1 MKKHFYILAS
11 ILLSL
16 ITFKSKASHFV
27 GSDIS
32 YKCTSTPNV
41 YTVTMKIYRD
51 CSGIPL
57 CPGCTTA
64 IPNGTVAGCTT
75 ASSGFSTQVIGATAP
90 YVGVNYG
97 SFTLNIVSSS
107 SGYDIIQLC
116 NNVQTICTN
125 CNTRTAG
132 TFSPGIEVYTYEGN
146 VDLSSLPST
155 CCNVILG
162 ANACCR
168 NGATTTIVPGSFQAL
183 CIVNKCQTSCNSAP
197 IFTHDAIPLLCAGID
212 IVYNLGAMDP
222 DGDSLSYAFG
232 ESYQGINSVVSY
244 VPPFR
249 RTNPFPYLNS
259 PDSVATYP
267 GGLRIDPI
275 TGDIMFRAVGVFVT
289 FLVIEVTQ
297 WKLVSGVRVNVG
309 ITRRDV
315 QIQTNLCLPNKS
327 PIIKVYKNN
336 LLQYGANNY
345 IATAGSQLCL
355 DIVTEDQFQLP
366 NSANGNVTILA
377 DTTDMNWNNPSLYFP
392 VMSNATFTRN
402 YILSQRTING
412 PKADSFKFCWTP
424 PLSAIR
430 QEPYLFT
437 VKGTDRTCAKAFII
451 RGITIKVE
459 TPITILIDNT
469 TKNTFCNNR
478 ITSTNVNYRISRI
491 NLLSGN
497 VFTVKLSDSSGSFT
511 NATNIGTKTTTDSI
525 GFIPISIPTG
535 LFLNRNY
542 KIRVNSSSDTMNLGT
557 AYAISLVAGFS
568 TPVITNNRDSF
579 CKGLVST
586 FKVTPNTAGLTYK
599 WLKNN
604 AIIANETKD
613 SLLVDSAYNYKA
625 IVSNTGCSDT
635 SNAKYLTVYPKPIV
649 NFTAPTFVCLKNAN
663 ATINLLNTSSINS
676 GTMSYNWKYSDNTT
690 SNLLN
695 PSKTVTDTGN
705 LIVKLITTSNNG
717 CTDSVSKT
725 VSIRK
730 APVALF
736 YTYDTAQCITNN
748 YFEFWN
754 QSVDNGLSN
763 QYTWNFGVGNN
774 VISNNLIRYFS
785 YNYAGNYTVKLIALS
800 SNFCADTANQFV
812 IVADKATA
820 INFTINK
827 TAQCLSNNN
836 FIFTNQSTPN
846 NSSLKYKWDFGNGD
860 TSTLQS
866 PTYSYNTLGGTS
878 VKLVVTANSE
888 CLDSITKFISVN
900 AEAVAN
906 FSVANAAQCL
916 TGNNF
921 SFTNSSTNSNSQ
933 TWSFG
938 DASTASVLN
947 ATKTYATAG
956 SFAVKLIAKNN
967 ANCNDSIIKI
977 VIVNAQPSIG
987 TIIGNINPNSI
998 STPFAYSVL
1007 SQANCTY
1014 NWATTNGTIQ
1024 SGQGTNAVN
1033 VIWTNLGSGSLMA
1046 KITNNNGCID
1056 STILPINISVGIN
1069 NLSLDNDLNI
1079 YPNPTK
1085 SSIIITNKTN
1095 LVGKK
1100 YMITNL
1106 VGQTL
1111 ISGKLNIDETIVNLE
1126 TLQSG
1131 MYLLSIDGINKQSIK
1146 VIKE

>member
-11 ILLSL
+11 ILLN
-16 ITFKSKASHFV
+16 FFCFQSKASHFV
-27 GSDIS
+27 GSDIN

-41 YTVTMKIYRD
+41 YMVTLKIYRD
-51 CSGIPL
+51 CAGIPL
-57 CPGCTTA
+57 CPGCTNA

-97 SFTLNIVSSS
+97 SFTLNVVPSS

-168 NGATTTIVPGSFQAL
+168 NGASSTTISQGFQTV
-183 CIVNKCQTSCNSAP
+183 CTVNRCQSSCNSAP
-197 IFTHDAIPLLCAGID
+197 IFTNDAVAIICSNVDFI
-212 IVYNLGAMDP
+212 YNLGALDP

-232 ESYQGINSVVSY
+232 QSLQGIGSPVSY
-244 VPPFR
+244 ISPYSA
-249 RTNPFPYLNS
+249 TYPFPYFGAPNTN
-259 PDSVATYP
+259 AAYP
-267 GGLRIDPI
+267 AGLRIDPLN
-275 TGDIMFRAVGVFVT
+275 GDVLFRPMGQFVSY
-289 FLVIEVTQ
+289 LVIEVTQ
-297 WKLVSGVRVNVG
+297 WKLVGGVRVNIG
-309 ITRRDV
+309 MTRRDV
-315 QIQTNLCLPNKS
+315 QFQTQLCDNNRI
-327 PIIKVYKNN
+327 PIIKAYKNSI
-336 LLQYGANNY
+336 LQTGLSFSVQ
-345 IATAGSQLCL
+345 AGQQICL
-355 DIVTEDQFQLP
+355 DIVAEDQQLLT
-366 NSANGNVTILA
+366 NVPPIIA
-377 DTTDMNWNNPSLYFP
+377 DTTDLKWNNPGLFIPFMANS
-392 VMSNATFTRN
+392 TFIRN
-402 YILSQRTING
+402 YILANRGING

-424 PLSAIR
+424 PLNAAR
-430 QEPYLFT
+430 NEPYLFT
-437 VKGTDRTCAKAFII
+437 VAGSDRFCPLKSITT
-451 RGITIKVE
+451 RGITIKVD
-459 TPITILIDNT
+459 TAITILIDNT

-497 VFTVKLSDSSGSFT
+497 MFTVQLSDSSGLFT

-535 LFLNRNY
+535 LFLNKNY
-542 KIRVNSSSDTMNLGT
+542 KIRVNSSSDSLNLGT
-557 AYAISLVAGFS
+557 AYSISLVAGFS
-568 TPVITNNRDSF
+568 NPLITNNRDSF

-604 AIIANETKD
+604 VIIANETKD
-613 SLLVDSAYNYKA
+613 SLLADSAYTYRA

-649 NFTAPTFVCLKNAN
+649 NFTAPTYVCLKIAN
-663 ATINLLNTSSINS
+663 ATINLLNTSGINS

-705 LIVKLITTSNNG
+705 LIVKLIATSNNG
-717 CTDSVSKT
+717 CKDSVSKT

-763 QYTWNFGVGNN
+763 QYTWNFGLGNN

-800 SNFCADTANQFV
+800 SNFCTDTATQFV

-866 PTYSYNTLGGTS
+866 PTYHYNILGGTS
-878 VKLVVTANSE
+878 VKLVVTANNE

-921 SFTNSSTNSNSQ
+921 SFTNSSTNSNTQ
-933 TWSFG
+933 TWNFG

-1007 SQANCTY
+1007 SQANSTY
-1014 NWATTNGTIQ
+1014 NWTTTGTIQ
-1024 SGQGTNAVN
+1024 SGQGTNAVS
-1033 VIWTNLGSGSLMA
+1033 VLWPSLGSGSLMA

-1131 MYLLSIDGINKQSIK
+1131 MYLLSIDGMNKQSIK

>member
-97 SFTLNIVSSS
+97 SFTLNVVPSS

-244 VPPFR
+244 IPPFR
-249 RTNPFPYLNS
+249 KTNPFPYLNS

-267 GGLRIDPI
+267 GGLRIDPK
-275 TGDIMFRAVGVFVT
+275 TGDIMFRPVEAFVT

-315 QIQTNLCLPNKS
+315 QFQTNLCLPNKS

-366 NSANGNVTILA
+366 NSTNGNVTILA
-377 DTTDMNWNNPSLYFP
+377 DTTDMIWNNPSLYFS

-437 VKGTDRTCAKAFII
+437 VKGTDRTCAKAFVI

-459 TPITILIDNT
+459 TPKTIFIDSS
-469 TKNTFCNNR
+469 TKSIFCNNKA
-478 ITSTNVNYRISRI
+478 TSTNVNYRTSGL

-497 VFTVKLSDSSGSFT
+497 IFTVQLSDSSGSFT

-535 LFLNRNY
+535 LFLNKNY
-542 KIRVNSSSDTMNLGT
+542 KIRINSSSDSLNLGT
-557 AYAISLVAGFS
+557 AYSISLVAGFS
-568 TPVITNNRDSF
+568 NPVITNNRDSF

-604 AIIANETKD
+604 AIMSNETKD

-649 NFTAPTFVCLKNAN
+649 NFTAPTYVCLKNAN

-676 GTMSYNWKYSDNTT
+676 GAMSYNWKYSDNTT

-705 LIVKLITTSNNG
+705 LIVKLIATSNNG
-717 CTDSVSKT
+717 CKDSVSIT

-763 QYTWNFGVGNN
+763 QYTWNFGLGNN

-800 SNFCADTANQFV
+800 SNFCTDTATQFV

-866 PTYSYNTLGGTS
+866 PTYHYNILGGTS
-878 VKLVVTANSE
+878 VKLVVTANNE

-921 SFTNSSTNSNSQ
+921 SFTNSSTNSNTQ
-933 TWSFG
+933 TWNFG

-1007 SQANCTY
+1007 SQANSTY
-1014 NWATTNGTIQ
+1014 NWTTTGTIQ
-1024 SGQGTNAVN
+1024 SGQGTNAVS
-1033 VIWTNLGSGSLMA
+1033 VLWPSLGSGSLMA

-1069 NLSLDNDLNI
+1069 NLSLDNDLNV
-1079 YPNPTK
+1079 YPNPTN
-1085 SSIIITNKTN
+1085 SSIIINNKTN
-1095 LVGKK
+1095 LFGKK

-1111 ISGKLNIDETIVNLE
+1111 ISGKLNIDETIINLE

-1131 MYLLSIDGINKQSIK
+1131 MYLLSIDGMNKQSIK